1 MKTYKQTA
9 VVAVLAGMIGAV
21 GALSGAWWFGALAGK
36 PRPVAIVNLGGLI
49 QASAGDKKVEQADI
63 DKGFRQMQRIGS
75 ALAAKGYLV
84 LDAQAVINAPD
95 EFYVPKRTPADRGRA
110 GNE

>member
-1 MKTYKQTA
+1 MKTYKQTV
-9 VVAVLAGMIGAV
+9 VVAVLAGMIGAA
-21 GALSGAWWFGALAGK
+21 GALGGVWWFGALAEK

-49 QASAGDKKVEQADI
+49 QASAGDKKVEQADV
-63 DKGFRQMQRIGS
+63 DKGFKQMQRIGE

-84 LDAQAVINAPD
+84 LDAQAVIDAPN
-95 EFYVPKRTPADRGRA
+95 EFYVPKRTPANKKGA